1 MAKPIPVT
9 VLVGFLGAGKTTLIN
24 HLLRR
29 GLPGKRVAVLVNDFG
44 EVNVDARLVVRTT
57 ERLVELSNGCI
68 CCTLREDLLVELE
81 RLAEEDLDY
90 ILVESTGIGEPLPIA
105 QTFYMG
111 TLPEKVRLD
120 AIVTVVDASRFFSL
134 WEEVGVVEDAEGNP
148 QEEPLAPLLADQV
161 EFSNIL
167 VLNKV
172 DLVSPEEVARL
183 EAFLKAMNPS
193 AKVFRAVQGQVDPA
207 LLLGTGLYDYEEG
220 VKHPDWEREWN
231 APSKETEEYG
241 FQSIVYRQ
249 ERPFR
254 FQAFWAFLEAWPSY
268 VLRAKGFVRFAD
280 HPPAFLSHAGSSLVL
295 ETLGPPNLED
305 TPYLPLPEPTEGEG
319 PTEIVFIGQGIRKWQ
334 GELEKALAACLA

>member
-1 MAKPIPVT
+1 MARPVPVT

-24 HLLRR
+24 HLLRH
-29 GLPGKRVAVLVNDFG
+29 GLQGKRVAVVVNDFG

-81 RLAEEDLDY
+81 RLAEEELDY

-111 TLPEKVRLD
+111 SLPDKVRLD
-120 AIVTVVDASRFFSL
+120 AIVTVVDASRYFSL

-172 DLVSPEEVARL
+172 DLVSPEELSRL
-183 EAFLKAMNPS
+183 EDFLKALNPK
-193 AKVFRAVQGQVDPA
+193 ARIYRAVRGQLDPS
-207 LLLGTGLYDYEEG
+207 LLLGTGLYRYEEG
-220 VKHPDWEREWN
+220 PEHPDWEREWN
-231 APSKETEEYG
+231 APTKETEEYG
-241 FQSIVYRQ
+241 FQSFVYRQ

-254 FQAFWAFLEAWPSY
+254 FATFWAFLESWPPY

-280 HPPAFLSHAGSSLVL
+280 HPPAFLSHAGTSLVL
-295 ETLGPPNLED
+295 EALAAPQGEEGL
-305 TPYLPLPEPTEGEG
+305 YLALPEGED
-319 PTEIVFIGQGIRKWQ
+319 PTEIVFIGQGIAKRR
-334 GELEKALAACLA
+334 GELEAALAACPA